1 VTASTTEVAAVRG
14 RAKKQ
19 ASMLAFI
26 DPETLIPTDHPL
38 RTIKRFAD
46 AALLELSPLFD
57 EMYAADGQGRASI
70 PPERLLK
77 ASLLISLYSM
87 RSERAFCEELRYH
100 LLFRWF
106 LDMDMLEPSF
116 DHSTFSKNRQ
126 RLLRHRVSREFFD
139 AVVAQ
144 ADRLHLLSDEHFS
157 VDSTLIEAAASL
169 KSFRPKDE
177 PPPPKRPDGGS
188 PGNRW
193 VDFHREKR
201 SNATHQSTTDPD
213 ARLYRKGPGKEAR
226 LSYMGQA
233 LMENR
238 HGLLVDFQVT
248 SASGTAERDILPG
261 FIADARRRGF
271 HPRTVGADKSYD
283 TRDCVQSLRALGITP
298 HVAQNTT
305 GRRSALDGRTTHAPG
320 YGASQ
325 KVRKRIEE
333 IFGWMKTVG
342 GFRKTRYRGLDRVDF
357 AGYLV
362 AAAYNLVRLVR
373 LTNMPSLA

>member
-1 VTASTTEVAAVRG
+1 MRG

-26 DPETLIPTDHPL
+26 DPETLIPSEHPL

-46 AALLELSPLFD
+46 AALAEVSPLFD
-57 EMYAADGQGRASI
+57 QMYAADGEGRASI

-77 ASLLISLYSM
+77 ASLLISLYSV
-87 RSERAFCEELRYH
+87 RSERAFCEELTYH

-106 LDMDMLEPSF
+106 LDMDMVEPSF
-116 DHSTFSKNRQ
+116 DHSTFSKNRA
-126 RLLRHRVSREFFD
+126 RLMRHRVSREFFD
-139 AVVAQ
+139 AVVLQ

-188 PGNRW
+188 PSNRW
-193 VDFHREKR
+193 VDFHHEKR

-226 LSYMGQA
+226 LSYLGQA

-248 SASGTAERDILPG
+248 TATGTPNGRSC
-261 FIADARRRGF
+261 
-271 HPRTVGADKSYD
+271 RT
-283 TRDCVQSLRALGITP
+283 
-298 HVAQNTT
+298 
-305 GRRSALDGRTTHAPG
+305 
-320 YGASQ
+320 
-325 KVRKRIEE
+325 
-333 IFGWMKTVG
+333 
-342 GFRKTRYRGLDRVDF
+342 
-357 AGYLV
+357 
-362 AAAYNLVRLVR
+362 
-373 LTNMPSLA
+373 

>member
-1 VTASTTEVAAVRG
+1 
-14 RAKKQ
+14 
-19 ASMLAFI
+19 M
-26 DPETLIPTDHPL
+26 
-38 RTIKRFAD
+38 RTIKRLAD
-46 AALLELSPLFD
+46 AALVELSPLFD
-57 EMYAADGQGRASI
+57 EMYAADGEGRASI

-77 ASLLISLYSM
+77 ASLLISLYSV
-87 RSERAFCEELRYH
+87 RSERAFCEELTYH

-106 LDMDMLEPSF
+106 LDMDMVEPSF
-116 DHSTFSKNRQ
+116 DHSTFSKNRA
-126 RLLRHRVSREFFD
+126 RLMNHRVSREFFD
-139 AVVAQ
+139 AVVLQ

-188 PGNRW
+188 PSNRW
-193 VDFHREKR
+193 VDFHNDKR

-248 SASGTAERDILPG
+248 TATGTAEREVVAQLID
-261 FIADARRRGF
+261 DARVRGF
-271 HPRTVGADKSYD
+271 HPTTLGADKAYD
-283 TRDCVQSLRALGITP
+283 TREFVERMRTEGVTP

-305 GRRSALDGRTTHAPG
+305 GRRSAVDGRTTRQPG
-320 YGASQ
+320 YDVSQ
-325 KVRKRIEE
+325 RVRRRIEE
-333 IFGWMKTVG
+333 IFGWFKTVG
-342 GFRKTRYRGLDRVDF
+342 GLRRTRLRGLERVGF
-357 AGYLV
+357 SGYLV
-362 AAAYNLVRLVR
+362 AAAYNLVRLAR
-373 LTNMPSLA
+373 LEPKATLA

>member
-1 VTASTTEVAAVRG
+1 MAPRTEVVAVRG

-26 DPETLIPTDHPL
+26 DPESLIPADHPL

-57 EMYAADGQGRASI
+57 EMYAADGEGRASI

-77 ASLLISLYSM
+77 ASLLISLYSI

-106 LDMDMLEPSF
+106 LDMDMVEPSF

-139 AVVAQ
+139 AVVLQ

-157 VDSTLIEAAASL
+157 VDGTLIEAAASL

-188 PGNRW
+188 PNNRW
-193 VDFHREKR
+193 VDFHDQKR

-248 SASGTAERDILPG
+248 TATGTAERDVLPEL
-261 FIADARRRGF
+261 IDDARVRGF
-271 HPRTVGADKSYD
+271 HPTTLGADKSYD
-283 TRDCVQSLRALGITP
+283 TRACVASLRAIGVTP

-305 GRRSALDGRTTHAPG
+305 GRRSAVDGRTTHAHG
-320 YGASQ
+320 YDASQ
-325 KVRKRIEE
+325 KVRRRIEE

-342 GFRKTRYRGLDRVDF
+342 GFRKTRYRGLERVHF

-373 LTNMPSLA
+373 LTAEDMPA